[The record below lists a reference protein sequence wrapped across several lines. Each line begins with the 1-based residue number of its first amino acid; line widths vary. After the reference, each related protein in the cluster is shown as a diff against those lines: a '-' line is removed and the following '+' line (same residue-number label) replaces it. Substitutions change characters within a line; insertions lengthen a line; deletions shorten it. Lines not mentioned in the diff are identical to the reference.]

1 MGIDTSQ
8 IITKLKQY
16 YKTDDI
22 LSGKGGFWIKG
33 HGFISL
39 AKARRLVKVE
49 APKRPKKPKIQA
61 WGDYATIAM
70 LNQPRKKK
78 S

>member
-1 MGIDTSQ
+1 MRHQVIGD
-8 IITKLKQY
+8 KLAEHYGAPTLQ
-16 YKTDDI
+16 
-22 LSGKGGFWIKG
+22 GKGGFHVKG

-39 AKARRLVKVE
+39 AKARKITDTP
-49 APKRPKKPKIQA
+49 ATPRPRRERISA

-70 LNQPRKKK
+70 LNQPRR